1 MYYLYIIQ
9 NNINQSYYIG
19 HTRNIGERV
28 KRHNEGRSKYTAQKG
43 SWRMIYQEIFQTRG
57 EAMKREKEI
66 KEKKSKKYIEYLI
79 RTSRQ

>member
-9 NNINQSYYIG
+9 NNLNQSYYIG
-19 HTRNIGERV
+19 HTKNIEERV
-28 KRHNEGRSKYTAQKG
+28 KRHNEGRSKYTAQKR
-43 SWRMIYQEIFQTRG
+43 SWSMVYQEIFQTRG

-66 KEKKSKKYIEYLI
+66 KEKKSKKYIENLV